1 MPAPTASVSRTSTR
15 EWRPSTGARHPSQ
28 RVAAD
33 GENCASFCAPE
44 NLDAAEADAANI
56 LAGLVSVNDHLD
68 SVCNSSVVSVR
79 AAGVG

>member
-1 MPAPTASVSRTSTR
+1 MAAVNGRTS
-15 EWRPSTGARHPSQ
+15 PSQ
-28 RVAAD
+28 GVAAD
-33 GENCASFCAPE
+33 GGNCASFCAPE